1 MRVNKCL
8 PKNRMFKKIT
18 ESFLIF
24 LFSLQTF
31 AEVKELT
38 ILHTNDLHAHLFPRI
53 APWISESRKIGGF
66 ANLATL
72 VKQQKASN
80 PNNILIDAGDYF
92 SGPYISTLTKG
103 EAVIKS
109 MNFLGIDAAC
119 IGNHEFDHVWDNP
132 YLILE
137 RAGLK
142 IGIIGLHG
150 KFAFYDTINF
160 KMTEG
165 IEARDEEEYLRQ
177 YIKELEPITDI
188 IILAV
193 HQGMPGRQ
201 STIGLTDVERNL
213 YKDILLAQN
222 VPGVDII
229 VTGHAHQGTEKALV
243 SNGTIIV
250 STNATATELGKLQV
264 MFDTEQKKIVSHS
277 NELITIYDDE
287 LEDDADML
295 REITFWQKEV
305 DQVAKVP
312 IVSSTKKLVRA
323 YGKESNM
330 GNLFAD
336 AIEAFDPRID
346 IAVVNSGALRQDIK
360 PGTVTKGD
368 LISAF
373 PFPNTVVMTKLKGSQ
388 VVKIF
393 NHAAG
398 MTNGILQVSKNAKY
412 SFSPRNKAHEIW
424 IKGKPLKNDDEYWV
438 AAPNFVTQGGDG
450 YWEFQNSIEYID
462 TGVLIVDAAEYF
474 LQDMEVYEPKY
485 EGRVL
490 VINSEI

>member
-1 MRVNKCL
+1 
-8 PKNRMFKKIT
+8 
-18 ESFLIF
+18 
-24 LFSLQTF
+24 
-31 AEVKELT
+31 
-38 ILHTNDLHAHLFPRI
+38 
-53 APWISESRKIGGF
+53 
-66 ANLATL
+66 
-72 VKQQKASN
+72 
-80 PNNILIDAGDYF
+80 
-92 SGPYISTLTKG
+92 
-103 EAVIKS
+103 
-109 MNFLGIDAAC
+109 
-119 IGNHEFDHVWDNP
+119 
-132 YLILE
+132 
-137 RAGLK
+137 
-142 IGIIGLHG
+142 
-150 KFAFYDTINF
+150 
-160 KMTEG
+160 
-165 IEARDEEEYLRQ
+165 
-177 YIKELEPITDI
+177 
-188 IILAV
+188 
-193 HQGMPGRQ
+193 MPGRQ

-264 MFDTEQKKIVSHS
+264 MFDTEEKKIVSHS

-360 PGTVTKGD
+360 PGIVTKGD

-490 VINSEI
+490 VIDSEI